1 MTTTT
6 PQGPIRT
13 PRGFGIDPRLGAAI
27 LRAPAFS
34 REDSHR
40 QAIFKFHHHSSLDY
54 RACHGLPIMAFG
66 NLSLKKYIF
75 VYFDIQTQHRG
86 ILLAFLHCIFEPSA
100 NMHDQNCDEFDSA
113 YQLNPKKQYRK
124 SIPYLL
130 FPIKVD
136 KNIFC
141 SRDL

>member
-86 ILLAFLHCIFEPSA
+86 AYFWPSYIVFLSRQQTCMIKIVMNLIVHISSTLK
-100 NMHDQNCDEFDSA
+100 N
-113 YQLNPKKQYRK
+113 
-124 SIPYLL
+124 SIE
-130 FPIKVD
+130 KVSLTCYSQS
-136 KNIFC
+136 K
-141 SRDL
+141 